1 MQSAEW
7 RVTFQAYSLTY
18 IMESNNGK
26 PRTNAW
32 LAVKPARKTLEMVGR
47 VNPRRPARMI
57 TTQLK
62 LDQHRNRKIVSF
74 VASPSKR
81 IGRNHDG
88 PSCAVPQSD
97 RCTQETGA
105 DKTPFPHRTRNNSN
119 SNSEPTAK
127 PNLYT
132 RQPSWVTKESTDA
145 GLVNKMKVVLSQVP
159 LRLQEAHP
167 FCFY

>member
-1 MQSAEW
+1 
-7 RVTFQAYSLTY
+7 
-18 IMESNNGK
+18 MESNNSK

-32 LAVKPARKTLEMVGR
+32 LAEKPARKTLEMVGR

-57 TTQLK
+57 RTQLK

-81 IGRNHDG
+81 IGRNQDG
-88 PSCAVPQSD
+88 PSCAVTQSD

-105 DKTPFPHRTRNNSN
+105 DNARTRNKSN
-119 SNSEPTAK
+119 SNSEPAAK
-127 PNLYT
+127 LKVYT

-167 FCFY
+167 FFIY